1 MKPLFWKVGAV
12 AAIAALACCLF
23 GCSSQ
28 SVGQQEGAA
37 AGETEAATYNV
48 GDTVETDI
56 VRFTLDRAELA
67 IALENS
73 GAASVGYGAD
83 GLADDNYFMPKE
95 YNAEEDA
102 DNPYVAAKGNTLVSL
117 TFTAENLDRDFLNL
131 DDNDPEDFFA
141 VEYDGTAYTGERDF
155 DKDGALIVRYGVE
168 NANGEGWKDYSHM
181 GMPVSGILLE
191 VGETASYKCYIDI
204 PVEIEDLSSPFK
216 ITVNL
221 PNSDDETTPFTFV
234 VNE

>member
-1 MKPLFWKVGAV
+1 MKPLFCRIGAV
-12 AAIAALACCLF
+12 TASAALTCCLF

-28 SVGQQEGAA
+28 PAEQQDAVSE
-37 AGETEAATYNV
+37 ETEVATYSV

-56 VRFTLDRAELA
+56 ARFTLDRAELA

-95 YNAEEDA
+95 YNAKEDV
-102 DNPYVAAKGNTLVSL
+102 DNPFVAAKGNTLVSL
-117 TFTAENLDRDFLNL
+117 TFTAENLDRNSLEL
-131 DDNDPEDFFA
+131 DGGGPEDFFA
-141 VEYDGTAYTGERDF
+141 VEYNGTAYTGERDI
-155 DKDGALIVRYGVE
+155 DENGALIVRYGVE
-168 NANGEGWKDYSHM
+168 NENGEGWKDYSHM
-181 GMPVSGILLE
+181 GVPVGNILM
-191 VGETASYKCYIDI
+191 GAGDTSSYKCYIDI
-204 PVEIEDLSSPFK
+204 PVETEDLSSPFK
-216 ITVNL
+216 LTVNL